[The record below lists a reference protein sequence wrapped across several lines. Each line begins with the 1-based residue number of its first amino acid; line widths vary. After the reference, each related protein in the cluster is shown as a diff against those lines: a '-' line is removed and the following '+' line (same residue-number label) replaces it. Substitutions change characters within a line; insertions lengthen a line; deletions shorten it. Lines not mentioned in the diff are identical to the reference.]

1 MTEHTAMTG
10 ALTRGGLAVAL
21 VAAAAVMMGAQQPS
35 ISTAPPPAAGKTF
48 TPEQMTAFRASLPDG
63 PARDLTIR
71 VCAQCH
77 EPNRAASLRLTR
89 EGWEGVIT
97 KMRGLGAQGTDAD
110 FAQITDYLAENFKG
124 EAPKPINMNTANA
137 IDLEAVAG
145 LLRKEAAL
153 WIAYRSKNGP
163 CKSLD
168 DLKKV
173 EGLPFKKIDDRRD
186 RLVCF

>member
-1 MTEHTAMTG
+1 MLFVTAV
-10 ALTRGGLAVAL
+10 LAG
-21 VAAAAVMMGAQQPS
+21 AAVVIGAAQQPA
-35 ISTAPPPAAGKTF
+35 APAQGKTF
-48 TPEQMTAFRASLPDG
+48 TPEEMATFRAALPEG
-63 PARDLTIR
+63 PARDVTIR
-71 VCAQCH
+71 VCGQCH

-89 EGWEGVIT
+89 EGWEGVMQ
-97 KMRGLGAQGTDAD
+97 KMKGLGASALATDAEL
-110 FAQITDYLAENFKG
+110 AQITDYLAENFKG
-124 EAPKPINMNTANA
+124 EAQKPINLNTASA

-145 LLRKEAAL
+145 LLRKEAAT
-153 WIAYRSKNGP
+153 WIAYRAKTP

>member
-1 MTEHTAMTG
+1 MGKMLFVTAVLAG
-10 ALTRGGLAVAL
+10 AAVAIG
-21 VAAAAVMMGAQQPS
+21 AAQQP
-35 ISTAPPPAAGKTF
+35 AAQGKTF
-48 TPEQMTAFRASLPDG
+48 TPEEMATMRASMPDG

-89 EGWEGVIT
+89 EGWEGVIQ
-97 KMRGLGAQGTDAD
+97 KMKGLGASALATDAEL
-110 FAQITDYLAENFKG
+110 AQITDYLAENFKG
-124 EAPKPINMNTANA
+124 EAQKPINLNTANA

-145 LLRKEAAL
+145 LLRKEAAM
-153 WIAYRSKNGP
+153 WIEYRKKTP

-173 EGLPFKKIDDRRD
+173 DGLPFKKIDDRRD

>member
-1 MTEHTAMTG
+1 MKTSIATVTIAA
-10 ALTRGGLAVAL
+10 ALA
-21 VAAAAVMMGAQQPS
+21 AAAAVSAQSQ
-35 ISTAPPPAAGKTF
+35 STTTTTTAQPPAQAPQMRTF
-48 TPEQMTAFRASLPDG
+48 TAEEMKAFRESMPDG

-77 EPNRAASLRLTR
+77 EPNRAAALRLTR
-89 EGWEGVIT
+89 DGWEGVIA
-97 KMRGLGAQGTDAD
+97 KMRGLGAQGTDAE
-110 FAQITDYLAENFKG
+110 FTQITDYLAENFKG
-124 EAPKPINMNTANA
+124 EAPKPINMNTASS

-145 LLRKEAAL
+145 LLRKEAAA
-153 WIAYRSKNGP
+153 WIAYRNKNGP

-173 EGLPFKKIDDRRD
+173 DGVPFKKIDDRRD

>member
-1 MTEHTAMTG
+1 MSRMITG
-10 ALTRGGLAVAL
+10 W
-21 VAAAAVMMGAQQPS
+21 AAAALTVAAVAAGPQQTTTSASTTTAQ
-35 ISTAPPPAAGKTF
+35 APPAQGRTF
-48 TPEQMTAFRASLPDG
+48 TPEEIAAFRASLPDG

-77 EPNRAASLRLTR
+77 EPNRAAALRLTR
-89 EGWEGVIT
+89 EGWEGVIQ
-97 KMRGLGAQGTDAD
+97 KMKGLGAGALATDAELG
-110 FAQITDYLAENFKG
+110 QITDYLSENFKG
-124 EAPKPINMNTANA
+124 EAPKPINMNTATP

-145 LLRKEAAL
+145 LLRKEAAI
-153 WIAYRSKNGP
+153 WVAYRAKTP

-173 EGLPFKKIDDRRD
+173 EGLPFKKIDERRD